1 MRRPD
6 THRAKLSL
14 AIALERNGCGRPPL
28 RGGVFLLN
36 RQAVAGVYLDEEKIG
51 ERENILMGDIRCT
64 GFAAAGVACGI
75 KKNGKRDLGLL
86 ACEKPAAVAGV
97 FTRNRVK
104 AAPVLLDLERV
115 AAGRC
120 RAVVVNAGNA
130 NCCTGQQGMRNARR
144 MAACVAGELGMDE
157 TEVLV
162 ASTGVIGQ
170 QLPVARIEAAAP
182 ELARALDPCGFGR
195 LAEAIMTTDT
205 VPKLVWRRGEIGGKA
220 FTIVGTAKGSG
231 MICPDMAT
239 MLCFVCTDVDIAAAD
254 LRECLVQAVAP
265 TLNAITVDG
274 DTSTND
280 TTLVLASGLSGAAAR
295 KPEEVAVFRDLLQD
309 LLAELAR
316 MLVRDAEGATK
327 LIEVAVTGAADAAEA
342 RRVAYTIAHSPLVK
356 TACFG
361 QDANWGRIIAA
372 AGRSGVNVDPQRM
385 RILFDDVV
393 LYARGG
399 WTGAAAEAAAT
410 AVLQKPEFRLTVDL
424 GRGAA
429 SAGVLTCDFSL
440 DYVRINADYRS

>member
-1 MRRPD
+1 M
-6 THRAKLSL
+6 AEIS
-14 AIALERNGCGRPPL
+14 
-28 RGGVFLLN
+28 
-36 RQAVAGVYLDEEKIG
+36 
-51 ERENILMGDIRCT
+51 CT
-64 GFAAAGVACGI
+64 GFAAAGMACGI
-75 KKNGKRDLGLL
+75 KKNGNRDLGLL
-86 ACEKPAAVAGV
+86 ACERPAAVAGV

-104 AAPVLLDLERV
+104 AAPVLLDLARV
-115 AAGRC
+115 SAGRC

-130 NCCTGQQGMRNARR
+130 NCCTGEEGMRNARR
-144 MAACVAGELGMDE
+144 MAACVAHELKVDE
-157 TEVLV
+157 NEVLV

-170 QLPVARIEAAAP
+170 QLPVERIEAAASRLVSS
-182 ELARALDPCGFGR
+182 LAPGGFDR

-205 VPKLVWRRGEIGGKA
+205 VPKLVWRRGEIAGKP

-239 MLCFVCTDVDIAAAD
+239 MLCFVCTDVEIAPAD
-254 LRECLVQAVAP
+254 LQQCLSLAAAP

-280 TTLVLASGLSGAAAR
+280 TTLVMASGLSGAVAR
-295 KPEEVAVFRDLLQD
+295 TPQELSVFGELLQD
-309 LLAELAR
+309 LLEELAR
-316 MLVRDAEGATK
+316 MLVKDAEGATK

-342 RRVAYTIAHSPLVK
+342 RQVAYTIAHSPLVK

-372 AGRSGVNVDPQRM
+372 AGRSGVAVDPEAM
-385 RILFDDVV
+385 RIVFDDVV
-393 LYARGG
+393 LYERGG
-399 WTGAAAEAAAT
+399 WTGEAAEAAAT
-410 AVLQKPEFRLTVDL
+410 AVLRKPEFRLTVDL

-429 SAGVLTCDFSL
+429 TASVLTCDFSL

>member
-1 MRRPD
+1 M
-6 THRAKLSL
+6 
-14 AIALERNGCGRPPL
+14 
-28 RGGVFLLN
+28 
-36 RQAVAGVYLDEEKIG
+36 
-51 ERENILMGDIRCT
+51 
-64 GFAAAGVACGI
+64 ACGI
-75 KKNGKRDLGLL
+75 KKNGNRDLGLL
-86 ACEKPAAVAGV
+86 ACERPAAVAGV

-104 AAPVLLDLERV
+104 AAPVLLDLARV

-130 NCCTGQQGMRNARR
+130 NCCTGEQGMRNARR
-144 MAACVAGELGMDE
+144 MAACVARELKVDE
-157 TEVLV
+157 NEVLV

-170 QLPVARIEAAAP
+170 QLPVGRIEAAAP
-182 ELARALDPCGFGR
+182 ELVCALDPCGFDR

-205 VPKLVWRRGEIGGKA
+205 VPKLVWRRGEIAGKP

-239 MLCFVCTDVDIAAAD
+239 MLCFVCTDVEIAPAD
-254 LRECLVQAVAP
+254 LQQCLAQAAAP

-280 TTLVLASGLSGAAAR
+280 TTLVMASGLSGAVAR
-295 KPEEVAVFRDLLQD
+295 TPQELSVFGELLQD
-309 LLAELAR
+309 LLGELAR
-316 MLVRDAEGATK
+316 MLVKDAEGATK

-342 RRVAYTIAHSPLVK
+342 RQVAYTIAHSPLVK

-372 AGRSGVNVDPQRM
+372 AGRSGVAVDPEAM
-385 RILFDDVV
+385 RIVFDDVV
-393 LYARGG
+393 LYERGG
-399 WTGAAAEAAAT
+399 WTGEAAEAAAT
-410 AVLQKPEFRLTVDL
+410 AVLRKPEFRLTVDL

-429 SAGVLTCDFSL
+429 TASVLTCDFSL